1 MTAIRPGARALPQS
15 GAAHPPPFILPAEH
29 FGAALVWLLLGT
41 GGLVLVAPDLAN
53 GNYLAPR
60 VLAVTHVMT
69 LGVITTTIFGALY
82 QFFPGALGVELRSVP
97 IAHLSFAAHVM
108 GTATLVA
115 GFWFWRPALLG
126 LAWLLLLAGVLGVLW
141 NLLPQRRKATRG
153 RIVGRYVSA
162 AQIALVT
169 AMLLAAARIGEALG
183 WWAVDRMGIII
194 AHFHLAALGF
204 GTFTVVGVGSWM
216 LAAFLKAS
224 TAPTWPLRWIGPVG
238 LVGLTLLT
246 IAAFV
251 PLGLLRQSASALLF
265 GSAALCV
272 LQLGGYF
279 RHAQSGRLD
288 PALGHVAAA
297 LGSLLGAVALGGVIL
312 AGEGS
317 ARVQTA
323 YALLAIL
330 WLVLFITG
338 VMLKILPFLMWMNWF
353 GPRKE
358 QAGGPTLQVLTPPTL
373 VRASLTCLSLGTA
386 GMAGGILS
394 GSTPITRTGAL
405 ALAAGVVC
413 LHAQYVRMLLRAR
426 RLRASGS

>member
-1 MTAIRPGARALPQS
+1 MTAIRPGARPLPQS
-15 GAAHPPPFILPAEH
+15 GAAHPPPFLLPAEH

-41 GGLVLVAPDLAN
+41 GGLLLVAPDLAN

-60 VLAVTHVMT
+60 VLAVTHVLT

-82 QFFPGALGVELRSVP
+82 QFFPGALGVELRSVRV
-97 IAHLSFAAHVM
+97 AHLSFAAHTS
-108 GTATLVA
+108 GTAALVG
-115 GFWFWRPALLG
+115 GFWFWRSGLLAM
-126 LAWLLLLAGVLGVLW
+126 AWLLLLVGVFGMSW

-153 RIVGRYVSA
+153 RIVGRYVAA
-162 AQIALVT
+162 AQIALGT
-169 AMLLAAARIGEALG
+169 ALLLASARIGEALG
-183 WWAVDRMGIII
+183 WWTVDRVGIIA

-204 GTFTVVGVGSWM
+204 GTFTAVGVGSWM

-224 TAPTWPLRWIGPVG
+224 AAPTWPLRWIGPLG
-238 LVGLTLLT
+238 LIGLTLLT

-251 PLGLLRQSASALLF
+251 PLGLLRQSAGALLL

-272 LQLGGYF
+272 LQLGAYF

-297 LGSLLGAVALGGVIL
+297 LGSLLGAVTLGGVIV
-312 AGEGS
+312 AGGGS
-317 ARVQTA
+317 VRVQTA

-338 VMLKILPFLMWMNWF
+338 VMLKILPFLTWMNWF

-358 QAGGPTLQVLTPPTL
+358 QAGGPTLQALTPPAF
-373 VRASLTCLSLGTA
+373 VRASLSCLGLGTV
-386 GMAGGILS
+386 GMAAGILM
-394 GSTPITRTGAL
+394 GSAPATRGGAL
-405 ALAAGVVC
+405 VLVAGVVC

-426 RLRASGS
+426 RLRTTGS